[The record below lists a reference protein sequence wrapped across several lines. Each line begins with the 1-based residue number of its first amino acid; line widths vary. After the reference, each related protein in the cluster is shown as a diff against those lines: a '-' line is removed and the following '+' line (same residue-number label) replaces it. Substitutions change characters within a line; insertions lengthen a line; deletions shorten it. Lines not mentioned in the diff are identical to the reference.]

1 MKAISVSGLSDYE
14 DIEKAND
21 VVKRVNNKALYMK
34 KLDFGTLL
42 FIPMKEENQDKSFV
56 YEIDKVLCET
66 LWTNKYEQLVKFYES
81 EREKQTI
88 KQISIFDL

>member
-1 MKAISVSGLSDYE
+1 MKAISVNGLSDYE

-42 FIPMKEENQDKSFV
+42 FIPTKEENQDKSFV
-56 YEIDKVLCET
+56 YEIDKVLYET
-66 LWTNKYEQLVKFYES
+66 LWTNKYEQLVEFYES